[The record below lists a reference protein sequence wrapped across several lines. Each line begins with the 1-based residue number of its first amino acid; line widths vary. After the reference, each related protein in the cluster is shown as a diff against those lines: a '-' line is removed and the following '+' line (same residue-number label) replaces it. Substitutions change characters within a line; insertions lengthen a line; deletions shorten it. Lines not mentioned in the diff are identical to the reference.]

1 MDNFIYMYLSKVAF
15 TNSPGYIRDGWMDG
29 WRSASMGQAEAAAVQ
44 IGKSFSRLGGTRS
57 MGLLSKKL
65 TGLRSK
71 LEDTVGMMG

>member
-1 MDNFIYMYLSKVAF
+1 
-15 TNSPGYIRDGWMDG
+15 MDG
-29 WRSASMGQAEAAAVQ
+29 WRSASMGHAEAAAVQ
-44 IGKSFSRLGGTRS
+44 IGRSFSRLGGTRS